1 MVSSLASRAAM
12 RQSRLFLR
20 RNHNIR
26 RQASS
31 TAEAAAKA
39 KETAQAQVSKAS
51 EGLSRVTSSA
61 GDTLTKL
68 GSGASSALSRVGG
81 RTGRLLRFVE
91 SLVPPTIYYGRVG
104 LELGKIVARGQK
116 FAPPTLS
123 QFQAYWSPL
132 ANAVRNPKTAFTSL
146 PSTETV
152 LRSVRNVNR
161 QQLATVGVVGAEVL
175 GFFTVGTMIGRLKV
189 VGYHGQP
196 HHEH

>member
-12 RQSRLFLR
+12 RQSRLLVR

-26 RQASS
+26 QAS
-31 TAEAAAKA
+31 TAAETAVKA
-39 KETAQAQVSKAS
+39 KETAQVQASKAS

-61 GDTLTKL
+61 GETLSKL
-68 GSGASSALSRVGG
+68 GSGASSALARVGG
-81 RTGRLLRFVE
+81 RTGKLLRFAE
-91 SLVPPTIYYGRVG
+91 SLVPPTLYYSRVG
-104 LELGKIVARGQK
+104 LELGKIVANGQK
-116 FAPPTLS
+116 LAPPTIS
-123 QFQAYWSPL
+123 QFQAYWTPL
-132 ANAVRNPKTAFTSL
+132 AKALRTPTSLLTSL

-175 GFFTVGTMIGRLKV
+175 GFFTVGTMIGRLKI

>member
-68 GSGASSALSRVGG
+68 GSGASGVVARVGG

-91 SLVPPTIYYGRVG
+91 LPPTIYYGRVG
-104 LELGKIVARGQK
+104 LELGRIVARGQK
-116 FAPPTLS
+116 FAPPSLAE
-123 QFQAYWSPL
+123 FQAYWTPL
-132 ANAVRNPKTAFTSL
+132 VNAARNPKTAFTSL